1 MIFVNFKTYQQAT
14 GESSLNLAKICA
26 EVSQITGVKIIPIVQ
41 VADLWRLASQGLE
54 VWAQSADAIDFGAH
68 TGSILP
74 EAALMAGAK
83 GFLLNHSEKK
93 LSSSDLEKFLT
104 KLKIKNVQTLV
115 CAENIEE
122 AQGIIGFQPTFLA
135 YEPSELI
142 GGQISVSQ
150 ARPEIISEFVAKITS
165 VPVLVG
171 AGIHSPQD
179 VQKALKLGA
188 KGILVSSNVVLAT
201 DPKEVLLNLA
211 GGFKND

>member
-14 GESSLNLAKICA
+14 GEASLNLAKICA
-26 EVSQITGVKIIPIVQ
+26 EVSQITGIKIIPIVQ
-41 VADLWRLASQGLE
+41 TADIYRLVSQGLE
-54 VWAQSADAIDFGAH
+54 VWAQSVDAIDFGAH
-68 TGSILP
+68 TGGILP
-74 EAALMAGAK
+74 EAALAAGAK

-93 LSSSDLEKFLT
+93 LSSSDLEKILT

-115 CAENIEE
+115 CTENLDE

-135 YEPSELI
+135 YEPPELI
-142 GGQISVSQ
+142 GGQVSVSQ

-171 AGIHSPQD
+171 AGIHTLQD
-179 VQKALKLGA
+179 VQKALELGV
-188 KGILVSSNVVLAT
+188 KGILVSSSVVLAA

-211 GGFKND
+211 GAFKND